1 LIGLQEYIINNKI
14 SVTTLAKE
22 MDIQPGTIW
31 RWFLVNKVPE
41 RYHEYLLNEFNLEK
55 EYINKVVNDID
66 TYQPRQKG
74 FNEYKIC
81 GDYTEIYIYRKN
93 GDKYIVLIDTEDL
106 PKLIQ
111 ANYRWHINVEHS
123 MDWIYA
129 TAIYYEGEEGNK
141 KAVSI
146 KLHHF
151 ILDITDGNLVDHEN
165 HNTLDN
171 RKFNLR
177 VSTINKNTKHRKG
190 ANINSS
196 TGVRNVNR
204 SHDDNIL
211 WVQFCK
217 DGVRYKWEFPI
228 EKFDEAVK
236 FAEEKRKELFGEFA
250 GKGNKKV
257 RQK

>member
-1 LIGLQEYIINNKI
+1 MIGLQEYIINNRI
-14 SVTTLAKE
+14 SVIKLAKE
-22 MDIQPGTIW
+22 IDIKPGTIW
-31 RWFLVNKVPE
+31 RWFNINNVPIK
-41 RYHEYLLNEFNLEK
+41 YHEFLCNKFNIEK
-55 EYINKVVNDID
+55 AYINKKVNDIN
-66 TYQPRQKG
+66 THQSKHKG

-81 GDYTEIYIYRKN
+81 GDYTEIYIIRKN
-93 GDKYIVLIDTEDL
+93 GDKYTVLIDTEDL
-106 PKLIQ
+106 LKLIKV
-111 ANYRWHINVEHS
+111 NYRWHINVERS

-141 KAVSI
+141 KAISV

-151 ILDITDGNLVDHEN
+151 ILDITDGSLVDHEN

-204 SHDDNIL
+204 STSDDIL
-211 WVQFCK
+211 WVQFMK

-228 EKFDEAVK
+228 EDFDKAVK

-257 RQK
+257 RRK